1 MKRFHG
7 ERLQALTN
15 RIGWEEGA
23 ALDGRLV
30 SRSIESAQTKV
41 ERYHFEARKN
51 VTEYDDVMNKQRQ
64 VVYNLRS
71 RILAQDNLREEIV
84 TMSEDLVEEA
94 VLTICQARQRSSQWD
109 IEKIKE
115 RFTFLCNAECVIDSD
130 AGTSVQGVFDALR
143 TQAKDKFLSH
153 VAEQQAILDELR
165 DHYLSQTTNP
175 EEIEQIN
182 GHPQF
187 KFETLEQNTMLEALD
202 HFWNLHLKDMDHLR
216 EGIGLSAYGQK
227 NPKHEYQKEGF
238 VLFTRMLERLKESIV
253 RTLCYGQLTKL
264 EYQAHLEEE
273 QLRRQEQIEAA
284 KETHGDDVQ
293 QAAGNSIA

>member
-1 MKRFHG
+1 
-7 ERLQALTN
+7 
-15 RIGWEEGA
+15 
-23 ALDGRLV
+23 V

-71 RILAQDNLREEIV
+71 RILGQDNLRDEIL
-84 TMSEDLVEEA
+84 TMIEDLVEEA
-94 VLTICQARQRSSQWD
+94 VLAVCQARQRASQWD
-109 IEKIKE
+109 TDKLKE
-115 RFTFLCNAECVIDSD
+115 RFTFLCNAECTIDSESG
-130 AGTSVQGVFDALR
+130 ASVQGIFDALR
-143 TQAKDKFLSH
+143 NQAKERFLAH
-153 VAEQQAILDELR
+153 VSEQQIILDELR
-165 DHYLSQTTNP
+165 EHYLSQASNQ
-175 EEIEQIN
+175 EEVNHIN
-182 GHPQF
+182 SHPQF

-253 RTLCYGQLTKL
+253 RTLCYGQLTRL
-264 EYQAHLEEE
+264 EDYQAHLQEEE
-273 QLRRQEQIEAA
+273 RRRQQQIGSTRE
-284 KETHGDDVQ
+284 EHGDP
-293 QAAGNSIA
+293 AAQVASNGNP